1 MTKID
6 WRFPPTGGGVEAGI
20 NDAGIVTFDGA
31 PLASLAREVLQ
42 NSVDARAS
50 ADRSVH
56 VTFEIREVA
65 RSDFGGAILAEHIE
79 SCATA
84 WQHDAKAARTFDRA
98 REVLKSETVPV
109 LGIIDSNTTGLA
121 GDAWRGL
128 VKTTGASFKSSEFAG
143 GSFGVGKA
151 APFTLSPL
159 RTVFYWSSFEQNG
172 AVVERL
178 QGKAVLVSHDHDFGH
193 GPEMT
198 QATGFFGTVPDCEA
212 LEGDQIPGGLRPT
225 SETGEAGTAV
235 WVIAFEPSQAGERWQ
250 QAIARSVIVN
260 FFHAI
265 EQADL
270 EVLLEPDEDDGSD
283 SDWVIN
289 ATTIGHQ
296 FARLANEDDELVR
309 RSSLYWRLTK
319 SDPVAV
325 WQDKDLG
332 TAKLW
337 IGTEDDFP
345 DVASLPN
352 RSALI
357 RRTGMLITDEQRRH
371 RFRGFRDY
379 VAVCVFDDEEG
390 NELLRRMENP
400 AHNQFEYDRLD
411 TDTEKRKGRLA
422 LDRLRDWIREEL
434 REHASPKLAEV
445 SDDVDELVDFLYTEQ
460 PGAFDDGG
468 SKDGQPSFGEV
479 EGIRRKP
486 PRTKVKVASPLAVDE
501 GEHEGDAGNDT
512 GGSGGGADGLG
523 QGPRVR
529 GSGESHGA
537 GDGSG
542 TGGTGPKGGSKGG
555 RRPIELADVRVI
567 VDAADTMRAR
577 VTFSATESV
586 VATVLAEEVGD
597 SSAIRREDVVLRDDD
612 GAEIAEVGLVAGRR
626 HAFRLTGETDLNAAW
641 QIRAYAKESE
651 A

>member
-159 RTVFYWSSFEQNG
+159 RTVFYWSSFEQDG
-172 AVVERL
+172 ATVERL
-178 QGKAVLVSHDHDFGH
+178 QGKAVLVSHDHDFGN

-212 LEGDQIPGGLRPT
+212 LAGNQIPVSLRPT
-225 SETGEAGTAV
+225 SKPGEAGTAV
-235 WVIAFEPSQAGERWQ
+235 WVMAFEPSQAGARWQ

-260 FFHAI
+260 FFYAI
-265 EQADL
+265 EKGDL
-270 EVLLEPDEDDGSD
+270 EVLLEPDEGDGSD
-283 SDWVIN
+283 SDWEIKG
-289 ATTIGHQ
+289 TTIGHQ
-296 FARLANEDDELVR
+296 FAKLVNEDDELVR
-309 RSSLYWRLTK
+309 RSSLYWNLTK
-319 SDPVAV
+319 LDPVEV
-325 WQDKDLG
+325 WNDEDLG
-332 TAKLW
+332 SVKLW

-345 DVASLPN
+345 DVDSFPN
-352 RSALI
+352 RTALI
-357 RRTGMLITDEQRRH
+357 RRTGMLITDEQQGH
-371 RFRGFRDY
+371 RFRGLRDY

-400 AHNQFEYDRLD
+400 SHNQFEYSRLH
-411 TDTEKRKGRLA
+411 TDDEKRRGRRA
-422 LDRLRDWIREEL
+422 LDRLRRWIREML
-434 REHASPKLAEV
+434 RQHASQKLAEV
-445 SDDVDELVDFLYTEQ
+445 SDDVEELVDFLYTDQ
-460 PGAFDDGG
+460 PGAFDDDT
-468 SKDGQPSFGEV
+468 SRDGQPSFGEV
-479 EGIRRKP
+479 GGIRRKP
-486 PRTKVKVASPLAVDE
+486 PRTRVRVASPLAIEE
-501 GEHEGDAGNDT
+501 GEHEGDAGDD
-512 GGSGGGADGLG
+512 GGDAGGGDDGK
-523 QGPRVR
+523 
-529 GSGESHGA
+529 GEG
-537 GDGSG
+537 GNVPG
-542 TGGTGPKGGSKGG
+542 TGGTRGTGDGLGTGGSGPKGGSKGG
-555 RRPIELADVRVI
+555 RRPIELTDVRVI
-567 VDAADTMRAR
+567 VDPADTTRAR
-577 VTFSATESV
+577 VAFTATESV
-586 VATVLAEEVGD
+586 VGTVLAEEVGD
-597 SSAIRREDVVLRDDD
+597 SSAIKREDVLLLDDE
-612 GAEIAEVGLVAGRR
+612 GAEVAEVGLVTGRR
-626 HAFRLTGETDLNAAW
+626 HTLRLEGEADLNAAW

-651 A
+651 G